1 MEVEPLALMEC
12 LIRTSHFQTLE
23 MVIHISDSTRLVT
36 VRLVS
41 QEWIPQAILIV
52 HQEWNAFSHRFKTGT
67 NAQQEPTQRTAQD
80 TVSLVQVARIVHS
93 VKIPLSLYDL
103 DISLQLISTLNLFL
117 LLDGRVTTV
126 SQIY

>member
-52 HQEWNAFSHRFKTGT
+52 HQEWNAFSHRFKTGI

-80 TVSLVQVARIVHS
+80 IVSHAQVARIVHY